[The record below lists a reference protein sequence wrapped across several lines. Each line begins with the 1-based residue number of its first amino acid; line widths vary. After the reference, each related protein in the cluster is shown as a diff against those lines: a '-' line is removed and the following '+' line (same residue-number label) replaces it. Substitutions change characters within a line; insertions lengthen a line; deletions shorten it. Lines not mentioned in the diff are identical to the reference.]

1 MEAEV
6 IAMKIS
12 QILATKSTGTI
23 TIAPDANVTQL
34 LGLLAEY
41 HIGAVIVSSDGTH
54 IDGIVSE
61 RDVVR
66 AMAADPDAG
75 RTGGVRPKSVSAI
88 MTAEVRTLGPDDTVD
103 DAMQVMTT
111 SRIRHL
117 PVVDDGDELV
127 GIVSIGDVVKA
138 RLAALEDERAALVDY
153 VTRGG

>member
-1 MEAEV
+1 METEV

-23 TIAPDANVTQL
+23 TIAPDANVTEL
-34 LGLLAEY
+34 LRLLAE
-41 HIGAVIVSSDGTH
+41 HRIGAVIVSADGTH

-75 RTGGVRPKSVSAI
+75 TTGGVRPKPVSAI

-103 DAMQVMTT
+103 DAMQVMTS

-117 PVVDDGDELV
+117 PVVDGDELV

>member
-1 MEAEV
+1 MALEV

-12 QILATKSTGTI
+12 QILATKSPGTI
-23 TIAPDANVTQL
+23 TIAPDATVTQL
-34 LGLLAEY
+34 LALLAEH
-41 HIGAVIVSSDGTH
+41 HIGAVVVSVDGTR

-75 RTGGVRPKSVSAI
+75 TTGGVRPKPVSAI
-88 MTAEVRTLGPDDTVD
+88 MTADVRTFGPDDTVD
-103 DAMQVMTT
+103 AAMEVMTT

-117 PVVDDGDELV
+117 PVVDARILI
-127 GIVSIGDVVKA
+127 GIVSIGDIVKA
-138 RLAALEDERAALVDY
+138 RLETLEDERAALVDY

>member
-1 MEAEV
+1 METEV
-6 IAMKIS
+6 IAVKIS

-23 TIAPDANVTQL
+23 TIAPDANVTEL
-34 LGLLAEY
+34 LRLLAE
-41 HIGAVIVSSDGTH
+41 HRIGAVIVSADGTH

-75 RTGGVRPKSVSAI
+75 TTGGVRPKPVSAI
-88 MTAEVRTLGPDDTVD
+88 MTAEVRTLGPEDTVD
-103 DAMQVMTT
+103 DAMQVMTS

-117 PVVDDGDELV
+117 PVVDGDELV

>member
-1 MEAEV
+1 MEVEV

-12 QILATKSTGTI
+12 QILAAKSTGTI
-23 TIAPDANVTQL
+23 TIVPDAKVAEL
-34 LGLLAEY
+34 LSLLAE
-41 HIGAVIVSSDGTH
+41 HRIGAVVVSADGAH

-75 RTGGVRPKSVSAI
+75 ATGGVRPKPVSAI
-88 MTAEVRTLGPDDTVD
+88 MTADVRTLGPDDTVD

-117 PVVDDGDELV
+117 PIVDAGELV

-138 RLAALEDERAALVDY
+138 RLATLEDERAALMDY

>member
-1 MEAEV
+1 
-6 IAMKIS
+6 MKIA
-12 QILATKSTGTI
+12 QILATKPTGTI
-23 TIAPDANVTQL
+23 TITPDANVTEL
-34 LGLLAEY
+34 LRVLAE
-41 HIGAVIVSSDGTH
+41 HRIGAVVVSADGAH

-75 RTGGVRPKSVSAI
+75 TTGGVRPKPVSAI
-88 MTAEVRTLGPDDTVD
+88 MTADVRTLGPDNTVD

-117 PVVDDGDELV
+117 PVVDGDVVV

-138 RLAALEDERAALVDY
+138 RLASLEDERAALMDY

>member
-1 MEAEV
+1 METEV

-23 TIAPDANVTQL
+23 TIAPDANVTEL
-34 LGLLAEY
+34 LRLLAE
-41 HIGAVIVSSDGTH
+41 HRIGAVIVSADGTH

-66 AMAADPDAG
+66 AVAADPDAG
-75 RTGGVRPKSVSAI
+75 TTGGVRPKPVSAI

-103 DAMQVMTT
+103 DAMQVMTS

-117 PVVDDGDELV
+117 PVVDGDELV

>member
-1 MEAEV
+1 
-6 IAMKIS
+6 MKIS

-23 TIAPDANVTQL
+23 TIAPDANVTEL
-34 LGLLAEY
+34 LRLLAE
-41 HIGAVIVSSDGTH
+41 HRIGAVIVSADGTH

-75 RTGGVRPKSVSAI
+75 TTGGVRPKPVSAI

-103 DAMQVMTT
+103 DAMQIMTS

-117 PVVDDGDELV
+117 PVLDGDALV
-127 GIVSIGDVVKA
+127 GIVSIGDVVKS

>member
-1 MEAEV
+1 
-6 IAMKIS
+6 MKIS
-12 QILATKSTGTI
+12 QVLATKSPGTI
-23 TIAPDANVTQL
+23 TIAPHANVTEL
-34 LGLLAEY
+34 LTLLAE
-41 HIGAVIVSSDGTH
+41 HRIGAVIVSADGTH

-75 RTGGVRPKSVSAI
+75 TTGGVRPKPVSAI

-117 PVVDDGDELV
+117 PVVDGDELV

>member
-1 MEAEV
+1 MEVEV
-6 IAMKIS
+6 IAMKIA
-12 QILATKSTGTI
+12 QILATKPTGTI
-23 TIAPDANVTQL
+23 TITPDANVTEL
-34 LGLLAEY
+34 LRLLAE
-41 HIGAVIVSSDGTH
+41 HRIGAVVVSADGAH
-54 IDGIVSE
+54 VDGIVSE

-75 RTGGVRPKSVSAI
+75 TTGGVRPKPVSAI
-88 MTAEVRTLGPDDTVD
+88 MTADVRTLGPDNTVD

-117 PVVDDGDELV
+117 PVVDDDVVV

-138 RLAALEDERAALVDY
+138 RLASLEDERAALMDY

>member
-1 MEAEV
+1 
-6 IAMKIS
+6 MKIA
-12 QILATKSTGTI
+12 QILATKPTGTI
-23 TIAPDANVTQL
+23 TITPDANVTEL
-34 LGLLAEY
+34 LRLLAE
-41 HIGAVIVSSDGTH
+41 HRIGAVVVSADGAH
-54 IDGIVSE
+54 VDGIVSE

-75 RTGGVRPKSVSAI
+75 TTGGVRPKPVSAI
-88 MTAEVRTLGPDDTVD
+88 MTADVRTLGPDNTVD

-117 PVVDDGDELV
+117 PVVDDDVVV

-138 RLAALEDERAALVDY
+138 RLASLEDERAALMDY

>member
-1 MEAEV
+1 
-6 IAMKIS
+6 MKIA
-12 QILATKSTGTI
+12 QILAAKPTGTI
-23 TIAPDANVTQL
+23 TITPDANVTEL
-34 LGLLAEY
+34 LRVLAE
-41 HIGAVIVSSDGTH
+41 HRIGAVVVSADGAH

-75 RTGGVRPKSVSAI
+75 TTGDVRPKPVSAI
-88 MTAEVRTLGPDDTVD
+88 MTADVRTLGPDNTVD

-117 PVVDDGDELV
+117 PVVDGDVVV

-138 RLAALEDERAALVDY
+138 RLASLEDERAALMDY

>member
-1 MEAEV
+1 METEV

-23 TIAPDANVTQL
+23 TIAPDANVTEL
-34 LGLLAEY
+34 LRLLAE
-41 HIGAVIVSSDGTH
+41 HRIGAVIVSADGTH

-75 RTGGVRPKSVSAI
+75 TTGGVRPKPVSAI
-88 MTAEVRTLGPDDTVD
+88 MTAEVRTLGPEDTVD
-103 DAMQVMTT
+103 DAMQVMTS

-117 PVVDDGDELV
+117 PVVDGDELV

>member
-1 MEAEV
+1 
-6 IAMKIS
+6 MKIS

-23 TIAPDANVTQL
+23 TIAPDANVTEL
-34 LGLLAEY
+34 LRLLAE
-41 HIGAVIVSSDGTH
+41 HRIGAVIVSADGTH

-75 RTGGVRPKSVSAI
+75 TTGGVRPKPVSAI
-88 MTAEVRTLGPDDTVD
+88 MTAEVRTLGPEDTVD
-103 DAMQVMTT
+103 DAMQVMTS

-117 PVVDDGDELV
+117 PVVDGDELV

>member
-1 MEAEV
+1 METEV
-6 IAMKIS
+6 IAVKIS

-23 TIAPDANVTQL
+23 TIAPDANVTEL
-34 LGLLAEY
+34 LRLLAE
-41 HIGAVIVSSDGTH
+41 HRIGAVIVSADGTH

-75 RTGGVRPKSVSAI
+75 TTGGVRPKPVSAI

-103 DAMQVMTT
+103 DAMQVMTS

-117 PVVDDGDELV
+117 PVVDGDELV

>member
-1 MEAEV
+1 
-6 IAMKIS
+6 MKIS

-23 TIAPDANVTQL
+23 TIAPDANVTEL
-34 LGLLAEY
+34 LKLLAE
-41 HIGAVIVSSDGTH
+41 HRIGAVIVSADGTH

-75 RTGGVRPKSVSAI
+75 TTGGVRPKPVSAI

-103 DAMQVMTT
+103 DAMQIMTS

-117 PVVDDGDELV
+117 PVLDGDALV
-127 GIVSIGDVVKA
+127 GIVSIGDVVKS

>member
-1 MEAEV
+1 METEV

-23 TIAPDANVTQL
+23 TIAPDANVTEL
-34 LGLLAEY
+34 LRLLAE
-41 HIGAVIVSSDGTH
+41 HRIGAVIVSADGTH

-75 RTGGVRPKSVSAI
+75 TTGGVRPKPVSAI
-88 MTAEVRTLGPDDTVD
+88 MTAKVRTLGPDDTVD
-103 DAMQVMTT
+103 DAMQVMTS

-117 PVVDDGDELV
+117 PVVDGDELV

>member
-1 MEAEV
+1 METEV

-23 TIAPDANVTQL
+23 TIAPDANVTEL
-34 LGLLAEY
+34 RRLLAE
-41 HIGAVIVSSDGTH
+41 HRIGAVIVSADGTH

-75 RTGGVRPKSVSAI
+75 TTGGVRPKPVSAI

-103 DAMQVMTT
+103 DAMQVMTS

-117 PVVDDGDELV
+117 PVVDGDELV

>member
-1 MEAEV
+1 METEV

-23 TIAPDANVTQL
+23 TIAPDANVTEL
-34 LGLLAEY
+34 LRLLAE
-41 HIGAVIVSSDGTH
+41 HRIGAVIVSGDGTH

-75 RTGGVRPKSVSAI
+75 TTGGVRPKPVSAI

-103 DAMQVMTT
+103 DAMQVMTS

-117 PVVDDGDELV
+117 PVVDGDELV

>member
-1 MEAEV
+1 
-6 IAMKIS
+6 MKIA
-12 QILATKSTGTI
+12 QILATKSTDTI
-23 TIAPDANVTQL
+23 TITPDANVTEL
-34 LGLLAEY
+34 LRLLAE
-41 HIGAVIVSSDGTH
+41 HRIGAVVVSVDGTH

-75 RTGGVRPKSVSAI
+75 TTGGVRPKPVSAI
-88 MTAEVRTLGPDDTVD
+88 MTADVRTLGPDDTVD

-117 PVVDDGDELV
+117 PVVDGGELV

-138 RLAALEDERAALVDY
+138 RLASLEDERAALMDY